1 MSAFRLCILCL
12 ENEHPMPSF
21 FFLHFVKI
29 KGGKSKRFA
38 YLKSP
43 SVGRYH
49 FRSMPSSY
57 FFFVACSVELRSYGG
72 LARRGTLSTF
82 VPIQFAASV
91 SIFILKIHARPY
103 ALNADVAI
111 CCYLRW

>member
-1 MSAFRLCILCL
+1 MSIPCL
-12 ENEHPMPSF
+12 PS

-49 FRSMPSSY
+49 FFVVCRFLI